1 MSQVIPFLK
10 VEDLVKN
17 FGGVRALKG
26 VDLDIVPGEIHGL
39 VGANGAGKSTLIR
52 CLAGLVE
59 ADGGRILIDDAPVH
73 IANPQEAQRLGLS
86 FIHQELNFVPK
97 FSALQ
102 NMLLGLPKPT
112 RGSLIDW
119 NAARKQVEPTAAR
132 LGFTFRLDTPTHE
145 LTVAEQWLISIGRSL
160 LHKSR
165 LIAMDEP
172 TASLS
177 MAESDRLFR
186 IIRELSA
193 EGISILYVSHRLD
206 EILDL
211 CHRVTVFKDGARV
224 LSTEREGLTKSALVN
239 AIVGSEVAPS
249 NGASSAPPDLPT
261 ILEVRNLRRGH
272 FVRDVS
278 FSLHEGEVLGLAGL
292 VGSGRTELVRMVF
305 GADKPDSGEILM
317 DGKRITLNSPHDAVR
332 QGIALVPEERRS
344 QGLLLSQSVS
354 FNINLPTLEAL
365 RTVKGLP
372 FISLGVGDKR
382 AKSIVE
388 RLQVK
393 TGSIHTPVRNL
404 SGGNQQKVVIGKW
417 LTQSMKVIILDEPS
431 RGVDVGARGEI
442 HIIVRSLAS
451 QGAGVIVISS
461 EVEELPGLCDRVFV
475 MVEGR
480 IVGALV
486 GAEITK
492 EALLQMSY
500 AHAQETGEIV

>member
-1 MSQVIPFLK
+1 MSEAIPFLAVK
-10 VEDLVKN
+10 DLVKN
-17 FGGVRALKG
+17 FGGVQALKG
-26 VDLDIVPGEIHGL
+26 VDLDVVPGEIHGL

-52 CLAGLVE
+52 CLAGLIE
-59 ADGGRILIDDAPVH
+59 ADGGSILLDNAPVH
-73 IANPQEAQRLGLS
+73 IADPQEARSLGLS

-132 LGFTFRLDTPTHE
+132 LGFTFQLDTPTHE
-145 LTVAEQWLISIGRSL
+145 LTVAEQWLISIGRAL

-177 MAESDRLFR
+177 IAESERLFR

-211 CHRVTVFKDGARV
+211 CDRVTVFRDGARV
-224 LSTEREGLTKSALVN
+224 LSTQRKGLTKSLLVN
-239 AIVGSEVAPS
+239 AIVGSEVEPA
-249 NGASSAPPDLPT
+249 NRTSSSPPDLPI
-261 ILEVRNLRRGH
+261 ILEVHKLKRGH
-272 FVRDVS
+272 IVRDVS

-292 VGSGRTELVRMVF
+292 VGSGRTELVRMIF
-305 GADKPDSGEILM
+305 GADKLEAGEIFM
-317 DGKRITLNSPHDAVR
+317 DGRPVTIHDPHDAVR
-332 QGIALVPEERRS
+332 QGIALIPEERRS
-344 QGLLLSQSVS
+344 QGLLLGKTVS
-354 FNINLPTLEAL
+354 FNINLPTL
-365 RTVKGLP
+365 KGLRHIKWMP
-372 FISLGVGDKR
+372 FINLKSGNSR
-382 AKSIVE
+382 AKSIVN

-393 TGSIHTPVRNL
+393 TGSVHTPVSNL

-417 LTQSMKVIILDEPS
+417 LTQAMRVIILDEPS

-442 HIIVRSLAS
+442 HSIVRSLAAD
-451 QGAGVIVISS
+451 GAGVIVISS
-461 EVEELPGLCDRVFV
+461 EMEELPGLCDRVLV

-480 IVGALV
+480 IVGVLV

-492 EALLQMSY
+492 EALLQLSY
-500 AHAQETGEIV
+500 AHVQETGEIL